1 MNIYF
6 GVCPTKLRVLIVLQ
20 KYFSPHWLQQ
30 PSLSIPTLLGQ
41 HVPLEVFRD
50 LRTENNKARN
60 GKIPKNNQELYNFSF
75 SCHRLKVAE
84 LATCD
89 VAEAVFAAKKN
100 NVGKKSG
107 DITSEPP
114 AVVNTPS
121 RSIMDCP
128 NCNWQLIC
136 RCVNPLSFM

>member
-1 MNIYF
+1 MI
-6 GVCPTKLRVLIVLQ
+6 C
-20 KYFSPHWLQQ
+20 
-30 PSLSIPTLLGQ
+30 
-41 HVPLEVFRD
+41 
-50 LRTENNKARN
+50 
-60 GKIPKNNQELYNFSF
+60 
-75 SCHRLKVAE
+75 CHLLKVAE

-114 AVVNTPS
+114 AVVTTPS

-128 NCNWQLIC
+128 KRNWQLIC
-136 RCVNPLSFM
+136 RCVNP